1 MAIKRS
7 SKVSS
12 SFSSSSM
19 TDLIFLLLVFF
30 VLATTMIKVNN
41 VVQLTLPSSSS
52 QDGDP
57 SVVTLMVNA
66 DDSEDGYIYAV
77 QNEKYDNINQA
88 NAALRS
94 IYRER
99 MEGSAGYESL
109 YLSLHCDEKEVNY
122 GSFVAVLDMIND
134 VNSALKTELAGA
146 VEQPYRI
153 VLATKDAR

>member
-12 SFSSSSM
+12 SFSASSM

-30 VLATTMIKVNN
+30 VLATTMIKTNN
-41 VVQLTLPSSSS
+41 IVQLTLPTSAS

-57 SVVTLMVNA
+57 SVVSLSVNA
-66 DDSEDGYIYAV
+66 DDSEDGFVYAV
-77 QNEKYDNINQA
+77 QNDLYDNINEA
-88 NAALRS
+88 NAALRT

-99 MEGSAGYESL
+99 MAAMEGYESL
-109 YLSLHCDEKEVNY
+109 YLSLHCDEKAVSY
-122 GSFVAVLDMIND
+122 GAFVGVLDMINE
-134 VNSALKTELAGA
+134 VNGALKMETANT

-153 VLATKDAR
+153 VLATKEAK